1 MHNGSSLIQVQPH
14 YSDKEEWRD
23 LARRFDLKYE
33 VLELSGPLVLNIDER
48 PIKMIERYRHSGLVT
63 SLHGCFIDV
72 NPGSGDILFRRLSC
86 RRMRE
91 SCLLAKVLGAKNVVF
106 HSACAAFLRGGY
118 MQSWADKT
126 AEFLMELASEFD
138 FDFFVENSMDVDPV
152 PIVELMRRIDNP
164 RIGVCLDIGHTEY
177 SRTSMEEWFEMLEG
191 RIGYIHLSDNEG
203 LFDDHLPVGQGCIDW
218 EKADRLYRT
227 LGCNV
232 PITIEANTVK
242 DVEQSL
248 IYLKEHGLFGIDRHS
263 QR

>member
-1 MHNGSSLIQVQPH
+1 MHNGSSLLQVQPH
-14 YSDKEEWRD
+14 YSNKEEWRD

-48 PIKMIERYRHSGLVT
+48 PIKMIERYRQSGLVT

-86 RRMRE
+86 QRMRE
-91 SCLLAKVLGAKNVVF
+91 SCLLAKLLGAKNVVF
-106 HSACAAFLRGGY
+106 HSACASFLRGGY

-164 RIGVCLDIGHTEY
+164 RVGVCLDIGHTQY
-177 SRTSMEEWFEMLEG
+177 SRTPLEG
-191 RIGYIHLSDNEG
+191 WIDALGDRIGYIHLSDNDG
-203 LFDDHLPVGQGCIDW
+203 LFDDHLPMGRGCIDW
-218 EKADRLYRT
+218 EKADRLYRA
-227 LGCNV
+227 LGRDM
-232 PITIEANTVK
+232 PITIETNTIEDVK
-242 DVEQSL
+242 RSL
-248 IYLKEHGLFGIDRHS
+248 EYLGQRGLFGIDAHLE
-263 QR
+263 